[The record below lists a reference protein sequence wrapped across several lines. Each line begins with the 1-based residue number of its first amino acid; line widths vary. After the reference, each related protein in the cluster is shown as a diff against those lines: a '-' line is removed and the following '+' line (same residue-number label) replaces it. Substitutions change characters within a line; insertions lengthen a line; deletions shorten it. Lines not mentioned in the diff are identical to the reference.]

1 MQSKVHQ
8 ATVDPF
14 TSQYVINNQKLD
26 SGKCLPHA
34 REYGLPSQVTK
45 ALKADLGVVV
55 ELFALLLWFPTI
67 QQRSNTVWWE
77 SMGVFNNM
85 TKEVFIVERSYSS
98 QL

>member
-1 MQSKVHQ
+1 MIIDMSLIFHLAFFFCMQSKVHQ

-55 ELFALLLWFPTI
+55 ELFALLPGFLP
-67 QQRSNTVWWE
+67 
-77 SMGVFNNM
+77 
-85 TKEVFIVERSYSS
+85 SS
-98 QL
+98 KDQTLYGGRASGCSTT